1 MKSENAYYFNIP
13 GLLVTKGIRP
23 EQIEE
28 DINKYIDAVPLLS
41 EALEDNFANISK
53 VKHHKNFTS
62 YMEAAMTMLKNVR
75 AMYLEA
81 DANKILRSVMY
92 DDKMMLA
99 HKLLKPFIAGLLS
112 LSIEMQ
118 KAQNLSREEN
128 IVSEAETHADMANN
142 LSAAGDLIVDNEY
155 EKAEIFITEMGESNS
170 PDMFMDILNLLTD
183 KKYEEAAALV
193 NTLKEKHV
201 ESISQLAETD
211 LSKKVLAVDDRPEI
225 LSFVTGAL
233 KNHYKVY
240 GATGGEKALKFLET
254 QKCDLFILD
263 IDMPGM
269 NGYEL
274 AETLRKSDDYA
285 KTPIIFLTGNSA
297 RERILKAIDAGG
309 NDFIV
314 KPANYEILLAKASK
328 FLNKS

>member
-1 MKSENAYYFNIP
+1 MA
-13 GLLVTKGIRP
+13 
-23 EQIEE
+23 
-28 DINKYIDAVPLLS
+28 
-41 EALEDNFANISK
+41 
-53 VKHHKNFTS
+53 
-62 YMEAAMTMLKNVR
+62 
-75 AMYLEA
+75 
-81 DANKILRSVMY
+81 
-92 DDKMMLA
+92 LA
-99 HKLLKPFIAGLLS
+99 HKLLKPFISALLS

-118 KAQNLSREEN
+118 KAQNLSHEEN

-155 EKAEIFITEMGESNS
+155 EKAQHFIEEMGESNS
-170 PDMFMDILNLLTD
+170 PDMFMNILNLLSD
-183 KKYEEAAALV
+183 KKYEEAADLV
-193 NTLKEKHV
+193 NALREKHV
-201 ESISQLAETD
+201 ESISRLTETD

-225 LSFVTGAL
+225 LSFVTGTL

-240 GATGGEKALKFLET
+240 GATSGEKALKVLEA

-285 KTPIIFLTGNSA
+285 KTPIIFLTGNSS
-297 RERILKAIDAGG
+297 RDRIMKAIEVGG

-314 KPANYEILLAKASK
+314 KPANYETLLAKASK
-328 FLNKS
+328 FLNKQ